1 MAAFVRGWNSPC
13 AVLFFTNRQITYLR
27 GNKKMNT
34 DMKAFA
40 IVFLAAFGLLFF
52 ACGGDK
58 SAQSLD
64 LKALSEHLSTLE
76 GDRAADSLITL
87 LREAPAGP
95 DAPDVAL
102 LLASVYETQLKD
114 KESTASV
121 YQAIALAF
129 PGTEAAKKAAER
141 TPEKE
146 AALRERIELLRSKMF
161 NPQNLVADPAIIKSY
176 INSSMAH
183 ALLLPKD
190 PESAAVLNQAAENA
204 YYTQQYDRALYLYE
218 WFQTAYPDNPKAP
231 QAMFMRAFIYDN
243 DLEQY
248 ETAGRLYQEFIEKH
262 PTDDFADDAEVLL
275 ENLGKSPEE
284 MMQSLEEKAKEL
296 Q

>member
-1 MAAFVRGWNSPC
+1 
-13 AVLFFTNRQITYLR
+13 
-27 GNKKMNT
+27 MNI
-34 DMKAFA
+34 DMKYFA
-40 IVFLAAFGLLFF
+40 IVLLAACGLLFF
-52 ACGGDK
+52 ACGGNK
-58 SAQSLD
+58 SAKSLD
-64 LKALSEHLSTLE
+64 LKALSEHLGTLE
-76 GDRAADSLITL
+76 GGRAADSLITL
-87 LREAPAGP
+87 LREDPAGP
-95 DAPDVAL
+95 NAPDLAL

-114 KESTASV
+114 KESATSV

-129 PGTEAAKKAAER
+129 PDTDAAKKAAER
-141 TPEKE
+141 
-146 AALRERIELLRSKMF
+146 AAEQETGLRERIDQLRTNMF
-161 NPQNLVADPAIIKSY
+161 NPQNLMADPAIIKSY
-176 INSSMAH
+176 INSSMAY
-183 ALLLPKD
+183 ALLLPQN

-218 WFQTAYPDNPKAP
+218 WFQTAYPDDIKAP

-262 PTDDFADDAEVLL
+262 PDDDFADDAEVLL

-284 MMQSLEEKAKEL
+284 MMQSLEERAKEV

>member
-1 MAAFVRGWNSPC
+1 MEQPLCGIVFHKPE
-13 AVLFFTNRQITYLR
+13 ITYLR

-34 DMKAFA
+34 EMKSFA
-40 IVFLAAFGLLFF
+40 IVLLAAFGLLFF

-58 SAQSLD
+58 SAQSLN
-64 LKALSEHLSTLE
+64 LKALSEHLNTLE
-76 GDRAADSLITL
+76 GDRAADSLVTL
-87 LREAPAGP
+87 LREDPAGP
-95 DAPDVAL
+95 NAPELAL

-114 KESTASV
+114 KESAVSV
-121 YQAIALAF
+121 LQAIALAF
-129 PGTEAAKKAAER
+129 PDTEAAKNAAER
-141 TPEKE
+141 TPQET
-146 AALRERIELLRSKMF
+146 AGLRERIDQLRTNMF

-176 INSSMAH
+176 INSSIAY

-190 PESAAVLNQAAENA
+190 PESTAVLNQAAENA

-218 WFQTAYPDNPKAP
+218 WFQTAYPDDPKAP

-248 ETAGRLYQEFIEKH
+248 ETAGRLYQEFIQKH
-262 PTDDFADDAEVLL
+262 PDDDFADDAEVLL

-284 MMQSLEEKAKEL
+284 MMQSLEERAKEV